1 MYTTKQEQLLRILRD
16 ATEATPG
23 TRLSTALGVSTRSVR
38 NYVRELNEL
47 AGTEMISAS
56 HRGYVLDERALRS
69 FEQGRRERTRADT
82 PMQRLYYIVRRLVTS
97 QDGVDVYDLAAM
109 LYVSDATIE
118 ADLAKVRTL
127 VREFALV
134 LRRHQWVV
142 ALEGSE
148 RDKRRLVRQILL
160 DSTHGVA
167 AVGLSAALREYHS
180 YDLPSL
186 IALLRQTLT
195 GHGLTVQEYA
205 LTDLALHVVIAVD
218 RVSAGHL
225 REQQTGDQEQ
235 YPALEAV
242 ADDLADTLEARYG
255 VSLPAPERR
264 DLARLIAARTGPN
277 LDAAGLVADDPS
289 VVLVR
294 QVMRELSES
303 YLLDVDDPTFPV
315 NLALHVHNL
324 VRRARTGAYARNPLG
339 ASFKQSH
346 PLVHE
351 LAVFVASRIEAGTG
365 VEVNEDEIAF
375 LSLHLGAHLHKSLAA
390 VDQVSVACAA
400 PQYYDAHRAFVDR
413 LAEHLGDTA
422 VIQVAVDT
430 VHHDWS
436 TTSADVVVSSV
447 EVGADVPAEVV
458 MISPVPTRAELDRV
472 SDVVRAVRARKVAS
486 RIRWTLSELLDPRL
500 FWHVDRV
507 TQGEALS
514 LMCRR
519 LHEEGVTAANIL
531 DDVLERERLSPTAFG
546 GALAVPHS
554 MRMDAT
560 RTAISV
566 LVSDEPIEW
575 AGSQVHLVV
584 LFALSA
590 DGRHVFRDVLDEMIA
605 ALAEPAKIATLI
617 GGSASY
623 EDFVTT
629 LLETV
634 GR

>member
-1 MYTTKQEQLLRILRD
+1 MYTTKQEQLLRVLRD
-16 ATEATPG
+16 ASEATSG
-23 TRLSTALGVSTRSVR
+23 ARLASVLGVSTRSVR
-38 NYVRELNEL
+38 NYVRELNDL
-47 AGTEMISAS
+47 AGSEMIAAS
-56 HRGYVLDERALRS
+56 HRGYTLDERVLRS
-69 FEQGRRERTRADT
+69 LEQSRHGRARADT

-97 QDGVDVYDLAAM
+97 TGGEDVYDLAAM

-127 VREFALV
+127 VREFGLV
-134 LRRHQWVV
+134 LRRHQWLV
-142 ALEGSE
+142 AIEGPE

-186 IALLRQTLT
+186 IDLLRRTLT
-195 GHGLTVQEYA
+195 DHGFAVQEYA

-218 RVSAGHL
+218 RVAGGHV
-225 REQQTGDQEQ
+225 RESLPAEQ
-235 YPALEAV
+235 PDAALERA
-242 ADDLADTLEARYG
+242 ADDLAARLEERYG
-255 VSLPAPERR
+255 VALPPTERR
-264 DLARLIAARTGPN
+264 DLARLIAVRTGPD
-277 LDAAGLVADDPS
+277 LGAAGLVQDDPS

-294 QVMRELSES
+294 QIMQELSDK
-303 YLLDVDDPTFPV
+303 YLLDIDDPTFPV

-324 VRRARTGAYARNPLG
+324 VRRARSGSHARNPLG

-351 LAVFVASRIEAGTG
+351 LAVFVASRIESGTG

-375 LSLHLGAHLHKSLAA
+375 LSLHLGAHLHKSLATQ
-390 VDQVSVACAA
+390 DQVAVVCVA
-400 PQYYDAHRAFVDR
+400 PQYYESHRAFAARVT
-413 LAEHLGDTA
+413 EHLGDAA
-422 VIQVAVDT
+422 VVQRTVDT
-430 VHHDWS
+430 VHHEWAEL
-436 TTSADVVVSSV
+436 TADVVVTTV
-447 EVGADVPAEVV
+447 EVAADVPAEVV

-472 SDVVRAVRARKVAS
+472 SDVVRAVRARKIAS

-500 FWHVDRV
+500 FWHVERTTRD
-507 TQGEALS
+507 EALA
-514 LMCRR
+514 LMCAR
-519 LHEEGVTAANIL
+519 LFAEGVTEADIL

-584 LFALSA
+584 LFALSPN
-590 DGRHVFRDVLDEMIA
+590 GRHLFRDVLDEMIA
-605 ALAEPAKIATLI
+605 ALAEPAKITALI
-617 GGSASY
+617 EHSGTY

-629 LLETV
+629 LLDV
-634 GR
+634 SGR

>member
-1 MYTTKQEQLLRILRD
+1 MYTTKQEQLLRVLRD
-16 ATEATPG
+16 ASEATPG
-23 TRLSTALGVSTRSVR
+23 ARLSAVLGVSTRSVR
-38 NYVRELNEL
+38 NYVRELNDL
-47 AGTEMISAS
+47 AGEEMIAAS
-56 HRGYVLDERALRS
+56 HRGYTVDQRVLRELERRGPERS
-69 FEQGRRERTRADT
+69 RADT

-97 QDGVDVYDLAAM
+97 RDGQDVFDLAAM

-127 VREFALV
+127 VREFGLA
-134 LRRHQWVV
+134 LRRHGSVV
-142 ALEGSE
+142 AVEGPE

-186 IALLRQTLT
+186 IDLLRQTL
-195 GHGLTVQEYA
+195 GDHRLVVQEYA
-205 LTDLALHVVIAVD
+205 LSDLALHVVIAVD
-218 RVSAGHL
+218 RVSGGHL
-225 REQQTGDQEQ
+225 REAT
-235 YPALEAV
+235 PAEAPDPGIASV
-242 ADDLADTLEARYG
+242 ADDLAGRLESRYG
-255 VSLPAPERR
+255 VVLPPSERR
-264 DLARLIAARTGPN
+264 DLARLIAVRTGPD
-277 LDAAGLVADDPS
+277 LGQDGLVQDDPS

-294 QVMRELSES
+294 QIMRELSEK
-303 YLLDVDDPTFPV
+303 YLLDIDDPTFPV

-324 VRRARTGAYARNPLG
+324 VRRARSGAYARNPLG
-339 ASFKQSH
+339 ATFKQSH

-375 LSLHLGAHLHKSLAA
+375 LSLHLGAHLHKSLAS
-390 VDQVSVACAA
+390 VDQVSVVCVA
-400 PQYYDAHRAFVDR
+400 PQYYDSHRAFVQR
-413 LAEHLGDTA
+413 LTEHLGDAAAIQGA
-422 VIQVAVDT
+422 VET
-430 VHHDWS
+430 VHHDWTG
-436 TTSADVVVSSV
+436 TTADVVVTTV
-447 EVGADVPAEVV
+447 EVGPDVPAEVV
-458 MISPVPTRAELDRV
+458 LISPVPTRAELDRV

-500 FWHVDRV
+500 FWHVERV
-507 TQGEALS
+507 TRDEALE
-514 LMCRR
+514 LMTER
-519 LHEEGVTAANIL
+519 LLAEGVTRANIL

-584 LFALSA
+584 LFALSPN
-590 DGRHVFRDVLDEMIA
+590 GRHVFRDVLDEMIA
-605 ALAEPAKIATLI
+605 SLAEPAKIAALI
-617 GGSASY
+617 ERSGSY

-629 LLETV
+629 LLDVT